1 MLDAQDKK
9 RAEVAQARIDKIEK
23 MMNSMGD
30 VLKKSDAAEKAEEV
44 RLLNQQLQKDRAAE
58 KAEKDKKEAARVRQ
72 LKINETLGKQIEERH
87 QFKANLQDEN

>member
-58 KAEKDKKEAARVRQ
+58 KAEKDKKEAARVR
-72 LKINETLGKQIEERH
+72 
-87 QFKANLQDEN
+87 

>member
-1 MLDAQDKK
+1 
-9 RAEVAQARIDKIEK
+9 

-58 KAEKDKKEAARVRQ
+58 KAEKDKKEAARVR
-72 LKINETLGKQIEERH
+72 
-87 QFKANLQDEN
+87 

>member
-44 RLLNQQLQKDRAAE
+44 RLLNQ
-58 KAEKDKKEAARVRQ
+58 
-72 LKINETLGKQIEERH
+72 
-87 QFKANLQDEN
+87 